1 MTAAPGTA
9 APGTA
14 AASAADPRPG
24 LAPRRLV
31 RLMADA
37 VAECG
42 LDLSGRVVLT
52 EAATGAYVV
61 TPVLAALAGADRVLA
76 LTRPTRYG
84 TVAEVAAATSRL
96 AQQAGVAD
104 RITVTTERSA
114 QLVGR
119 ADIVTNSGHLRP
131 IDRQMV
137 SWMRPTAVVPLMF
150 EAWEAQAGRID
161 LDLAALRARGI
172 AVAGTNER
180 HPAVDV
186 FSYLGLMAVKLLLDA
201 GVAAYRCRIAVLCDN
216 PFRDY
221 LARGLAG
228 AGAQVVVAASVA
240 ELDFPWVPEVVL
252 VACRPR
258 GEPVL
263 SPADVGVLAQR
274 CPGALVAQYW
284 GDVDRGELAAA
295 GLGCWPADPPSA
307 GHMAVLPSHVGP
319 EPVVRLQA
327 GGLKVGQVLLT
338 PADQRT
344 AADLEFVDAL

>member
-1 MTAAPGTA
+1 VTAAPV
-9 APGTA
+9 TA
-14 AASAADPRPG
+14 AAGVADPRPG
-24 LAPRRLV
+24 LAPQRLV
-31 RLMADA
+31 RLMAEA
-37 VAECG
+37 VAACG

-52 EAATGAYVV
+52 EAATGAYAV
-61 TPVLAALAGADRVLA
+61 TPVLAALAGADEVLA
-76 LTRPTRYG
+76 LTRATRYG
-84 TVAEVAAATSRL
+84 TVEEVAAATGRL
-96 AQQAGVAD
+96 ARLAGVAD
-104 RITVTTERSA
+104 RIVVTAERSA

-119 ADIVTNSGHLRP
+119 ADIVTNSGHVRP
-131 IDRQMV
+131 IDARMV

-161 LDLAALRARGI
+161 LDLAALRGRGI

-221 LARGLAG
+221 LVRGLVG
-228 AGAQVVVAASVA
+228 AGAQVVAAPSVA
-240 ELDFPWVPEVVL
+240 KLGVPWVPEVVL
-252 VACRPR
+252 VALRPR

-284 GDVDRGELAAA
+284 GDLDRPALASA
-295 GLGCWPADPPSA
+295 GLACWPPDPPPA

-338 PADQRT
+338 PAGQRT
-344 AADLEFVDAL
+344 AADVEFVDAL